1 MSPDEFLAEEAWEA
15 EVTDLLAGLPF
26 VDPPPGLIDDAL
38 DHRPLYAGR
47 TLAGLGVMAVLALGA
62 FVGFGDV
69 DFGGVDGDF
78 VVPPVADLVAQH
90 DATAGDDVA
99 GGDLLNPAL
108 GFTIGSG
115 TDAVQIEPIP
125 DGDASNTASLPD
137 GFERQATFAGA
148 ELEQQV
154 FNSADGAA
162 SIFLQPGSVDFDEL
176 PAEGRTTIDGVAAW
190 SDPSTETVVVQ
201 AADATVT
208 IVGLSEEEVATVV
221 ASLERPDSFVS
232 SLGGRL
238 AEWTTQLGFADPS

>member
-1 MSPDEFLAEEAWEA
+1 MSTDEFLAEEAWES

-38 DHRPLYAGR
+38 NHRPLHAGR
-47 TLAGLGVMAVLALGA
+47 TLVGLGVMAVLALGA

-90 DATAGDDVA
+90 DATSSDDVA
-99 GGDLLNPAL
+99 GDLLNPAL

-115 TDAVQIEPIP
+115 ADAVQIEPIP
-125 DGDASNTASLPD
+125 DDAASNAASLPD
-137 GFERQATFAGA
+137 GFERRATFAGA

-162 SIFLQPGSVDFDEL
+162 SIFLQPGAVDFDEL
-176 PAEGRTTIDGVAAW
+176 PAEGRTTIEGVAAW
-190 SDPSTETVVVQ
+190 TDPATETVVVQ

-208 IVGLSEEEVATVV
+208 IVGLSEAEVATVV
-221 ASLERPDSFVS
+221 ASLDRPESFAG

-238 AEWTTQLGFADPS
+238 AEWTTQLGFADPN

>member
-15 EVTDLLAGLPF
+15 EVTDLLGGLPF

-38 DHRPLYAGR
+38 NHRPLYAGR
-47 TLAGLGVMAVLALGA
+47 TLAGLAALAVLSLGA
-62 FVGFGDV
+62 FVGLGDV

-90 DATAGDDVA
+90 DATAGDVA
-99 GGDLLNPAL
+99 GSDLLNPAL

-115 TDAVQIEPIP
+115 NDAVQIEPIP
-125 DGDASNTASLPD
+125 DQDASNAASLPE
-137 GFERQATFAGA
+137 GFERQATFAGS

-154 FNSADGAA
+154 FASTDGAA
-162 SIFLQPGSVDFDEL
+162 SIFIQPGSVDFDQL
-176 PAEGRTTIDGVAAW
+176 PAAGRTTIEGVAAW
-190 SDPSTETVVVQ
+190 TDPSTDTVVVQ

-208 IVGLSEEEVATVV
+208 IVGLDAAEVATVV
-221 ASLERPDSFVS
+221 QSLDQPASFLG

-238 AEWTTQLGFADPS
+238 SEWTTQLGFANPD